1 MPESTPFSEVDTS
14 ISRADPEAP
23 TVDDRANLLQNIEP
37 FCDLPDS
44 VVARIAKLMVP
55 RDFAPGEFL
64 VKQGETAGG
73 LIVMVEGLA
82 DVTLTDGSQQEHVV
96 NRDIKNV
103 AVGEISLLTGKP
115 NNGSV
120 VATTPVKAL
129 HLSSDD
135 FHAIARDVPTLN
147 ASFSQLISE
156 RLGHKQLDVL
166 FDKVIKGYRIKRRL
180 GRGSMAVVYLAE
192 EESTGQ
198 RVALKMMRHPLAYDT
213 KLVARFDHEAKL
225 LASLKHENIL
235 PLYDSFAAFNTFF
248 IVMEFCEG
256 GAMSQ
261 LIKSH
266 SPLTQ
271 AQARPILGQL
281 AKGVAYAH
289 SRGVVHRDLKPMNV
303 LLDDDGTLK
312 LTDFGIARSSL
323 SARLTQEG
331 KVLGTPCYMA
341 PEQLL
346 GNPVDYRADLYAF
359 GCTAYELLTGSD
371 LFEDS
376 DIMGYIQLQL
386 KELPKL
392 SEKLDSMQTAEGV
405 PLDEDF
411 RQLLQT
417 SLQLSPDDRT
427 LDLNRVA
434 EWSAPIDPSLL
445 QHG

>member
-1 MPESTPFSEVDTS
+1 
-14 ISRADPEAP
+14 
-23 TVDDRANLLQNIEP
+23 
-37 FCDLPDS
+37 
-44 VVARIAKLMVP
+44 
-55 RDFAPGEFL
+55 
-64 VKQGETAGG
+64 
-73 LIVMVEGLA
+73 
-82 DVTLTDGSQQEHVV
+82 
-96 NRDIKNV
+96 
-103 AVGEISLLTGKP
+103 
-115 NNGSV
+115 
-120 VATTPVKAL
+120 
-129 HLSSDD
+129 
-135 FHAIARDVPTLN
+135 
-147 ASFSQLISE
+147 
-156 RLGHKQLDVL
+156 
-166 FDKVIKGYRIKRRL
+166 
-180 GRGSMAVVYLAE
+180 
-192 EESTGQ
+192 
-198 RVALKMMRHPLAYDT
+198 
-213 KLVARFDHEAKL
+213 
-225 LASLKHENIL
+225 
-235 PLYDSFAAFNTFF
+235 
-248 IVMEFCEG
+248 VMEFCEG